1 MIMITNPL
9 INSLLNHVEPAIRYK
24 TRVHILGDDPS
35 DPGLVNLREQIRSS
49 PIMQRLLSE
58 RGPDGKINQHPY
70 KKWNGSHWILTHLA
84 ELEYP
89 PNDNSLL
96 PLRDQVYEW
105 LSSDHHRQSIKS
117 INGRVRR
124 CASQESNA
132 LFSSLT
138 LGLINEQTHRLVHD
152 LLIWQWPDGGW
163 NCDKHPE
170 AHHSSFWETLTP
182 LRALSTYMNMT
193 QDPNV
198 ITAVA
203 RAAEV
208 FLKRHLF
215 KSQSSSEVINPEFLE
230 LHYPIYWR
238 YDILQALLVMS
249 IAGFINDPR
258 CSEALDIL
266 ESKQLFGGGFPA
278 EGRFYQ
284 LTKPS
289 TSIYSLVDWG
299 GVSKT
304 RMNSWVTVNALIV
317 LRAAGR
323 LRIEN
328 S

>member
-1 MIMITNPL
+1 MIIITSPL
-9 INSLLNHVEPAIRYK
+9 INSLLNHAEPAIRYK
-24 TRVHILGDDPS
+24 TRVHIIGDDPS
-35 DPGLVNLREQIRSS
+35 DPDLVNLREQIRSS
-49 PIMQRLLSE
+49 PIVQRLLSE
-58 RGPDGKINQHPY
+58 RGPDGKIDQHPY

-138 LGLINEQTHRLVHD
+138 LGLINEQTQRLVYD
-152 LLIWQWPDGGW
+152 LLLWQWPDGGW

-182 LRALSTYMNMT
+182 LRALSTYKNMT
-193 QDPNV
+193 HDPNV
-198 ITAVA
+198 KAAVA

-208 FLKRHLF
+208 FLKRYLF
-215 KSQSSSEVINPEFLE
+215 QSQSSGKVINQEFLE

-249 IAGFINDPR
+249 MAGFLNDLR
-258 CSEALDIL
+258 SSEALDIL
-266 ESKQLFGGGFPA
+266 ESKQLPDGGFPA

-284 LTKPS
+284 VTKPAK
-289 TSIYSLVDWG
+289 SIYSLVNWG
-299 GVSKT
+299 GVSK
-304 RMNSWVTVNALIV
+304 NQKNPWVTINALIV
-317 LRAAGR
+317 LKNAGR